1 MKELILLRHAKSSWD
16 YAVADRDR
24 VLQEKGIQRIIN
36 VATQSA
42 HIFEG
47 VEVVISSP
55 AIRALHTATLLI
67 KTLQLPFSLLKVN
80 ETLYTFDAAQLI
92 DFIHQLDDSHNK
104 VVLVGHNPAFTD
116 VAAHFGDQPEKH
128 LSTAAWARIRFEN
141 ADWKT
146 LLKGQIQYGIPN
158 ELLT

>member
-47 VEVVISSP
+47 VEVVI
-55 AIRALHTATLLI
+55 
-67 KTLQLPFSLLKVN
+67 
-80 ETLYTFDAAQLI
+80 
-92 DFIHQLDDSHNK
+92 
-104 VVLVGHNPAFTD
+104 
-116 VAAHFGDQPEKH
+116 
-128 LSTAAWARIRFEN
+128 
-141 ADWKT
+141 
-146 LLKGQIQYGIPN
+146 
-158 ELLT
+158 